1 MYKIINIGPLKL
13 IHSPFFNFETAS
25 LGVFLKTGARFEKKQ
40 EKGIA
45 HFLEHMLFKGTHR
58 YSYKKIK
65 REIEGRGGILNGF
78 TSQEVTAY
86 YAHFLK
92 KNSLVTLDILLDMV
106 LNPILS
112 PQEVKKERGVILEE
126 IKMYDDLPS
135 SCAKTIL
142 DSLLWEGHPLG
153 QDIIGTQKSV
163 QNITRKDLKDFKNKF
178 YTPANIVVSFCG
190 DFPLKKIK
198 NFIEKRID
206 KKEKRKS
213 IYQKKPTK
221 LKGIKIKIEKKDTQQ
236 LQLCLGFRSIPYQSD
251 KKIIQNLLH
260 VLLGANMSSRLFE
273 SLREKKS
280 LCYDISTE
288 PKTFKDS
295 GAFVIKLGLNK
306 ENLGIALAVIK
317 KELIKIKSRPIGKTE
332 LTRAKDYFL
341 GQFSMSLEQ
350 AQGRMFYSAQNYI
363 KTTKI
368 ESLDEIIE
376 QVRNVD
382 CRKIND
388 FAKELFDFKNLAVS
402 VVGNAEQ
409 DLAKEIKAQ
418 FPA

>member
-1 MYKIINIGPLKL
+1 MYKIVNIGPLKL
-13 IHSPFFNFETAS
+13 IHSSFFNFKTAS
-25 LGVFLKTGARFEKKQ
+25 LGVFLKTGARFEKKR

-58 YSYKKIK
+58 YSYKRIK
-65 REIEGRGGILNGF
+65 REIEGKGGILNGF

-92 KNSLVTLDILLDMV
+92 KNSLVVLDILLDMV

-126 IKMYDDLPS
+126 IKMYNDIPS

-142 DSLLWEGHPLG
+142 DSLLWESHPLG
-153 QDIIGTQKSV
+153 QDIIGTEKTV
-163 QNITRKDLKDFKNKF
+163 QSITRKDLKNFKDKF
-178 YTPANIVVSFCG
+178 YTPSNIVISFCG
-190 DFPLKKIK
+190 DFSLDKIR
-198 NFIEKRID
+198 NFIEKKIG
-206 KKEKRKS
+206 KKKKRKS

-236 LQLCLGFRSIPYQSD
+236 LQLCLGFRSVSYQSN

-273 SLREKKS
+273 SLREKRS

-288 PKTFKDS
+288 PKFFKDS
-295 GAFVIKLGLNK
+295 GAFIIKLGLNK

-317 KELIKIKSRPIGKTE
+317 KELIKIKSRQIGKTE
-332 LTRAKDYFL
+332 LTRAKDYFI
-341 GQFSMSLEQ
+341 GQISMSLEQ

-368 ESLDEIIE
+368 ESLDEIIK
-376 QVRNVD
+376 QVRAVD
-382 CRKIND
+382 SRGIND
-388 FAKELFDFKNLAVS
+388 FAKELFDFNNLAVS
-402 VVGNAEQ
+402 VVGNGEQ
-409 DLAKEIKAQ
+409 VLAGQIKAVL
-418 FPA
+418 AI